1 MSNLRGNDRSEISV
15 KLPIKTQQ
23 TESKKLNPENKKAA
37 VFMLR
42 PLFITIIQLINK
54 FRQATRHDYAPINWS

>member
-1 MSNLRGNDRSEISV
+1 MITETIV
-15 KLPIKTQQ
+15 K
-23 TESKKLNPENKKAA
+23 EKLNPKNKKAA

-54 FRQATRHDYAPINWS
+54 FRQATRHDRAPKNWSQCGCVLNEIHLIHNLLI

>member
-1 MSNLRGNDRSEISV
+1 MSNWRENDRSKKSV
-15 KLPIKTQQ
+15 TLKFK
-23 TESKKLNPENKKAA
+23 KKLNPENKKAA

-54 FRQATRHDYAPINWS
+54 FRQATRHDHAPKNWS